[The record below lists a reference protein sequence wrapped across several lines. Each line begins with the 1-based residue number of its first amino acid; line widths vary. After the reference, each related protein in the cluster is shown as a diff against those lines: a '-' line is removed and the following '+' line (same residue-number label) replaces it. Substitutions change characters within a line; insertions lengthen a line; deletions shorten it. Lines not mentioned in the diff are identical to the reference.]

1 MAEIP
6 ITLTCADY
14 ARIMPLATGEVKPA
28 GIKLTMILGSRGSWP
43 ARAEMLR
50 RAVQDPTVQGG
61 EWSMAQYLY
70 RIDKGDRRYVGI
82 PVFPLR
88 NFTARDLYIRRGG
101 PIRSVADLAGKRIGM
116 YSYTASGS
124 IWYRHFLRFVG
135 LDPSAIEW
143 WIGDIDTPWS
153 APAVGAAGG
162 RGAGAPPAEAPLR
175 IDQSLPLGVKA
186 PAKGRSLADMLI
198 AGELEAI
205 YSPPRPAAYHPRT
218 GPIVRLFL
226 DFRLVEQE
234 YFLKTGAFP
243 PQHLIV
249 LRREAWEANRW
260 IAKSLTDAFSAANE
274 CFTAAQKG
282 FPYATPWLEAELE
295 DTAAVMGEDFH
306 PYGLEKN
313 RAQIDAFAA
322 EAFRLGLTSRQITPE
337 DYFADYL
344 QGG

>member
-1 MAEIP
+1 MADIP

-14 ARIMPLATGEVKPA
+14 ARIMPLATGEVKPD
-28 GIKLTMILGSRGSWP
+28 GIALTMILGSRGSWP

-50 RAVQDPTVQGG
+50 RAVQDPAVQGG

-101 PIRSVADLAGKRIGM
+101 PIRSAAELAGKRIGM

-124 IWYRHFLRFVG
+124 IWYRHFLRFIG
-135 LDPSAIEW
+135 LEPSTIQW

-153 APAVGAAGG
+153 APMDQTL
-162 RGAGAPPAEAPLR
+162 PP
-175 IDQSLPLGVKA
+175 GVNA
-186 PAKGRSLADMLI
+186 PAKGRSLSDMLI
-198 AGELEAI
+198 AGELDAI
-205 YSPPRPAAYHPRT
+205 YSPPRPEAYHPRT
-218 GPIVRLFL
+218 GPIVRLFP

-249 LRREAWEANRW
+249 LRREAWEANPR
-260 IAKSLTDAFSAANE
+260 IARSLTEAFVAAND

-306 PYGLEKN
+306 PYGLERN
-313 RAQIDAFAA
+313 RSQIDAFAG
-322 EAFRLGLTSRQITPE
+322 EAFRLGLTSRQITTE

-344 QGG
+344 KGG

>member
-1 MAEIP
+1 MADIP

-14 ARIMPLATGEVKPA
+14 ARIMPLATGEVKPD
-28 GIKLTMILGSRGSWP
+28 GIALTMILGSRGSWP

-50 RAVQDPTVQGG
+50 RAVQDPAVQGG

-101 PIRSVADLAGKRIGM
+101 PIRSAAELAGKRIGM

-124 IWYRHFLRFVG
+124 IWYRHFLRFIG
-135 LDPSAIEW
+135 LEPSTIQW

-153 APAVGAAGG
+153 APMDQTL
-162 RGAGAPPAEAPLR
+162 PP
-175 IDQSLPLGVKA
+175 GVNA
-186 PAKGRSLADMLI
+186 PAKGRSLSDMLI
-198 AGELEAI
+198 AGELDAI
-205 YSPPRPAAYHPRT
+205 YSPPRPEAYHPRT
-218 GPIVRLFL
+218 GPIVRLFP

-249 LRREAWEANRW
+249 LRREAWEANPR
-260 IAKSLTDAFSAANE
+260 IARSLTEAFVAAND

-295 DTAAVMGEDFH
+295 ETAAVMGEDFH
-306 PYGLEKN
+306 PYGLERN
-313 RAQIDAFAA
+313 RSQIDAFAG
-322 EAFRLGLTSRQITPE
+322 EAFRLGLTSRQITTE

-344 QGG
+344 KGG

>member
-6 ITLTCADY
+6 ISLTCADY
-14 ARIMPLATGEVKPA
+14 ARVMCLATGEVKPEGLA
-28 GIKLTMILGSRGSWP
+28 LTMILGSRGSWP

-50 RAVQDPTVQGG
+50 RAVQDSEVQGG

-70 RIDKGDRRYVGI
+70 RIDKGDRRYVGL

-88 NFTARDLYIRRGG
+88 NFTARDLYVRRGG
-101 PIRSVADLAGKRIGM
+101 PIRKPADLAGKRIGM

-135 LDPSAIEW
+135 LDPAAIEW

-153 APAVGAAGG
+153 APMDHTLPAGVH
-162 RGAGAPPAEAPLR
+162 APP
-175 IDQSLPLGVKA
+175 
-186 PAKGRSLADMLI
+186 KGRSLSDMLL

-205 YSPPRPAAYHPRT
+205 YSPPRPEAYHPGT
-218 GPIVRLFL
+218 GAMTRLFP
-226 DFRLVEQE
+226 DFRAVEQE
-234 YFLKTGAFP
+234 YFRNTGAFP

-260 IAKSLTDAFSAANE
+260 IAKSLTEAFSAAND

-295 DTAAVMGEDFH
+295 DTAAVMGDDFH
-306 PYGLEKN
+306 PYGLERN
-313 RAQIDAFAA
+313 RAQIEMFAA
-322 EAFRLGLTSRQITPE
+322 EAFRLGLTRRQVTPE
-337 DYFADYL
+337 EYFADYL
-344 QGG
+344 QAG

>member
-1 MAEIP
+1 MADIP

-14 ARIMPLATGEVKPA
+14 ARIMPLATGEVKPS
-28 GIKLTMILGSRGSWP
+28 GIALTMILGRRGSWP

-101 PIRSVADLAGKRIGM
+101 PIRSAADLVGKRIGM

-135 LDPSAIEW
+135 LDPAAIRW

-153 APAVGAAGG
+153 APM
-162 RGAGAPPAEAPLR
+162 
-175 IDQSLPLGVKA
+175 DQSLPPGVNA
-186 PAKGRSLADMLI
+186 PPKGRSLADMLI
-198 AGELEAI
+198 AGELDAI
-205 YSPPRPAAYHPRT
+205 YSPPRPEAYHPRT
-218 GPIVRLFL
+218 GPIVRLFP

-249 LRREAWEANRW
+249 LRREAWEAHPR
-260 IAKSLTDAFSAANE
+260 IARDLTEAFVAAND

-295 DTAAVMGEDFH
+295 DTTAVMGEDFH
-306 PYGLEKN
+306 PYGLERN
-313 RAQIDAFAA
+313 RAQIDAFAG
-322 EAFRLGLTSRQITPE
+322 EAFRLGLTSRQITTE
-337 DYFADYL
+337 EYFADYL
-344 QGG
+344 KGG

>member
-1 MAEIP
+1 MIP

-14 ARIMPLATGEVKPA
+14 ARIMPLATGEVRPD
-28 GIKLTMILGSRGSWP
+28 GIALKMILGSRGSWP

-50 RAVQDPTVQGG
+50 RAVQDPAVQGG

-70 RIDKGDRRYVGI
+70 RIDKGDRRYVGL

-88 NFTARDLYIRRGG
+88 NFTARDLYVRRGG
-101 PIRSVADLAGKRIGM
+101 PIKSAADLAGKRIGM

-124 IWYRHFLRFVG
+124 IWYRHFLRFIG
-135 LDPSAIEW
+135 LDPAAIEW

-153 APAVGAAGG
+153 TPMDRKLPPGVHAPAT
-162 RGAGAPPAEAPLR
+162 
-175 IDQSLPLGVKA
+175 
-186 PAKGRSLADMLI
+186 GRSLSEMLI

-205 YSPPRPAAYHPRT
+205 YSPPRPEAYHPRT
-218 GPIVRLFL
+218 GPIIRLFP

-260 IAKSLTDAFSAANE
+260 IARRLTEAFSAANA
-274 CFTAAQKG
+274 CFTAAQRG

-295 DTAAVMGEDFH
+295 DTMALMGEDFH
-306 PYGLEKN
+306 PYGLERN
-313 RAQIDAFAA
+313 RSQIEAFAA
-322 EAFRLGLTSRQITPE
+322 EAFRLGFTSRRVTTE
-337 DYFADYL
+337 EYFADYL
-344 QGG
+344 EGG

>member
-1 MAEIP
+1 MADIP

-14 ARIMPLATGEVKPA
+14 ARVMPLATGEVKPS
-28 GIKLTMILGSRGSWP
+28 GIALTMILGSRGSWP

-50 RAVQDPTVQGG
+50 RAVQDPAVQGG

-101 PIRSVADLAGKRIGM
+101 PIRSAADLAGKRIGM

-135 LDPSAIEW
+135 LDPAAIRW

-153 APAVGAAGG
+153 APM
-162 RGAGAPPAEAPLR
+162 
-175 IDQSLPLGVKA
+175 DQSLPPGVNA
-186 PAKGRSLADMLI
+186 PPKGRSLADMLI
-198 AGELEAI
+198 AGELDAI
-205 YSPPRPAAYHPRT
+205 YSPPRPEAYHPRI
-218 GPIVRLFL
+218 GPIVRLFP

-249 LRREAWEANRW
+249 LRREAWEAHPR
-260 IAKSLTDAFSAANE
+260 IARDLTEAFVAAND

-295 DTAAVMGEDFH
+295 DTTAVMGEDFH
-306 PYGLEKN
+306 PYGLERN
-313 RAQIDAFAA
+313 RAQIEAFAG
-322 EAFRLGLTSRQITPE
+322 EAFRLGLTSRQITTEEYFE
-337 DYFADYL
+337 DYL
-344 QGG
+344 KGG